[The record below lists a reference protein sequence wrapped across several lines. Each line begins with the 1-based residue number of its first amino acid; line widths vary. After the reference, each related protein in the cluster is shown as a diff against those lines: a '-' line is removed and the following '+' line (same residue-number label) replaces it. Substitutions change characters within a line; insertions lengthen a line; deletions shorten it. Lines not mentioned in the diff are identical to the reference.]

1 LTGAGD
7 RSSFLKK
14 SRTSFSS
21 NAFIMANTS
30 IQGRVVYAGTN
41 QGIKGLAIVA
51 VDFDPLFSEEILNED
66 STPVFSDD
74 DGSFSI
80 RYTPDQYRVWVLD
93 RNPDIVLRVYGPGL
107 RLLHQTAEHKDVTDS
122 TLTLTT
128 INIHRANIEGWLVTN
143 ATLDPTQPDLR
154 ADGTPPTWTTGNEV
168 VILKDGETMFPMLT
182 DAINNASTSIHFM
195 NMNFWLGKG
204 LVTKFIPDP
213 PSSNVPVNGLRVHEI
228 LKVKAASLRSTNI
241 LVQDIPVF
249 GRIFGADTDGLVE
262 DFFKGSRASVRSFP
276 IFLSLL
282 NLPSF
287 MHAKA
292 VILDGSTAFVLGST
306 MSQSYFGAQDHLI
319 QDRRHRGSLIHDI
332 SVKVVGP
339 AVEHI
344 DRTFTTVWN
353 AADSS
358 SSALSPAV
366 AQPPAVQ
373 PGIGVQVVRTLP
385 GGTFTTS
392 HTGGRAL
399 PHGETGALEAY
410 QRAIAQAKK
419 FVYLED
425 QYFTAPEIFDALLE
439 RMQMPE
445 ASQLEVILVMNAK
458 PDVSGY
464 PERQIQLIRQFRSDL
479 VTALGEPAVKKR
491 LGIFTIWSCQEAA
504 AKYEIM
510 PIYIHSKTAIVDD
523 LWATV
528 GSANLDGASLNQIQL
543 ATIVEQK
550 LADQIEE
557 GKWWKRLMM
566 GIVIWLLTPL
576 VIALTTAVKI
586 GMARPTQHANPGQ
599 ARQPTRSTE
608 LNVVICEKQP
618 DPAVPNPTVVSFRQ
632 SLWGEHLGLTS
643 LFPVPG
649 TGWIDFWNQRADD
662 KLKNLLNEP
671 TQPAGLRVKHPAKIL
686 VWQPEKEAEPYLR
699 RLGVKTS
706 DLKIR
711 SKADKF
717 DFQAGQLEQ

>member
-1 LTGAGD
+1 
-7 RSSFLKK
+7 
-14 SRTSFSS
+14 
-21 NAFIMANTS
+21 MANTS
-30 IQGRVVYAGTN
+30 VTGRVVYAGTDE
-41 QGIKGLAIVA
+41 GIKGLAIVA
-51 VDFDPLFSEEILNED
+51 VDFDPLFSEEILNKD
-66 STPVFSDD
+66 SKPVFSDD
-74 DGSFSI
+74 NGFFSI
-80 RYTPDQYRVWVLD
+80 AYTPDQYRIWVLD
-93 RNPDIVLRVYGPGL
+93 RNPDIVVRVYGPGL

-122 TLTLTT
+122 SLTLTT
-128 INIHRANIEGWLVTN
+128 INIHRANLEGWLVTN
-143 ATLDPTQPDLR
+143 ATLDPTNPDLR
-154 ADGTPPTWTTGNEV
+154 ADGTPTTWTTGNDV
-168 VILKDGETMFPMLT
+168 VILKDGETLFPLLT
-182 DAINNASTSIHFM
+182 DAINKAGISIHFM
-195 NMNFWLGKG
+195 NMNFWLGKN

-213 PSSNVPVNGLRVHEI
+213 PPENVPVNGLRVHEI
-228 LKVKAASLRSTNI
+228 LKSKAATLASTNI
-241 LVQDIPVF
+241 LVQDIPFF

-262 DFFKGSRASVRSFP
+262 NFFKGSGASVRSLP

-292 VILDGSTAFVLGST
+292 VILDGTTAFVLGST
-306 MSQSYFGAQDHLI
+306 MSQSYFGAQDHMI

-353 AADSS
+353 AAESS
-358 SSALSPAV
+358 SSALSPATGQ
-366 AQPPAVQ
+366 AAAAQ

-410 QRAIAQAKK
+410 QRAIAQARN
-419 FVYLED
+419 FIYLED
-425 QYFTAPEIFDALLE
+425 QYFTAPEIFDALLQ

-445 ASQLEVILVMNAK
+445 ASKLEVILVMNAK

-464 PERQIQLIRQFRSDL
+464 PEKQIQLIKQFRSDL
-479 VTALGEPAVKKR
+479 VKALGEPLVKKR
-491 LGIFTIWSCQEAA
+491 LGIFTIWSCQEAVP
-504 AKYEIM
+504 KYEIM
-510 PIYIHSKTAIVDD
+510 PVYIHSKSAIVDD
-523 LWATV
+523 VWATV

-543 ATIVEQK
+543 ATIVEEK

-576 VIALTTAVKI
+576 VIAIITAVKI
-586 GMARPTQHANPGQ
+586 GTARPTQHANPGQ

-618 DPAVPNPTVVSFRQ
+618 DPAIPNQTVAEFRQ
-632 SLWGEHLGLTS
+632 SLWGEHLGLTPP
-643 LFPVPG
+643 LPAPG
-649 TGWIDFWNQRADD
+649 TGWVDFWNQRADD
-662 KLKNLLNEP
+662 KLKNLQTEP
-671 TQPAGLRVKHPAKIL
+671 SKPDGQRTKHPAKIL
-686 VWQPEKEAEPYLR
+686 AWQPEKESEPYLR
-699 RLGVKTS
+699 ALGVKTN
-706 DLKIR
+706 DIKIR
-711 SKADKF
+711 SVADKF
-717 DFQAGQLEQ
+717 DFKTGKWEP

>member
-1 LTGAGD
+1 
-7 RSSFLKK
+7 
-14 SRTSFSS
+14 
-21 NAFIMANTS
+21 MANTS
-30 IQGRVVYAGTN
+30 VKGRVVYAGTDE
-41 QGIKGLAIVA
+41 GIKGLAIVA
-51 VDFDPLFSEEILNED
+51 VDFDPLFSEEILNKN
-66 STPVFSDD
+66 SKPVFSDD
-74 DGSFSI
+74 NGFFSI
-80 RYTPDQYRVWVLD
+80 AYSPDQYRTWVLD
-93 RNPDIVLRVYGPGL
+93 RNPDIVVRIYGPGL

-122 TLTLTT
+122 TLSLTT

-143 ATLDPTQPDLR
+143 ATLDPTNPDLR
-154 ADGTPPTWTTGNEV
+154 ADGTPTTWTTGNEV
-168 VILKDGETMFPMLT
+168 VLLKDGETLFPLLT
-182 DAINNASTSIHFM
+182 DAINQASTSIHFM
-195 NMNFWLGKG
+195 NMNFWLGKN

-213 PSSNVPVNGLRVHEI
+213 PPDNVPVNGLRVHEI
-228 LKVKAASLRSTNI
+228 LKSKATTLTATNV
-241 LVQDIPVF
+241 LVQDIPFF

-262 DFFKGSRASVRSFP
+262 DFFKGSGASVRSLP

-292 VILDGSTAFVLGST
+292 VILDGTTAFVLGST
-306 MSQSYFGAQDHLI
+306 MSQSYFGAQDHMI

-353 AADSS
+353 AAESS
-358 SSALSPAV
+358 SSALSPATGQ
-366 AQPPAVQ
+366 AAAAQ
-373 PGIGVQVVRTLP
+373 PGIGVQIVRTLP

-410 QRAIAQAKK
+410 QRAIAQARN
-419 FVYLED
+419 FIYLED
-425 QYFTAPEIFDALLE
+425 QYFTAPEIFDALLQ

-445 ASQLEVILVMNAK
+445 ASKLEVILVMNAK

-464 PERQIQLIRQFRSDL
+464 PEKQIQLIKQFRSDL
-479 VTALGEPAVKKR
+479 VKALGEPVVKKR
-491 LGIFTIWSCQEAA
+491 LGLFTTWSCQEVAP
-504 AKYEIM
+504 KYEIM
-510 PIYIHSKTAIVDD
+510 PIYIHSKSAIVDD
-523 LWATV
+523 VWATV

-543 ATIVEQK
+543 ATIVEEK
-550 LADQIEE
+550 LADQIED

-576 VIALTTAVKI
+576 VIAIVTAVKF
-586 GMARPTQHANPGQ
+586 GTARPTQHANPGQ

-618 DPAVPNPTVVSFRQ
+618 DPTIPNRIVAAFRQ
-632 SLWGEHLGLTS
+632 SLWGEHLGLTPP
-643 LFPVPG
+643 LPAPG
-649 TGWIDFWNQRADD
+649 TGWVDFWNQRAND
-662 KLKNLLNEP
+662 KLENLQLEP
-671 TQPAGLRVKHPAKIL
+671 SKPAGQRAKHPAKIL
-686 VWQPEKEAEPYLR
+686 VWQPEKESEPYLR
-699 RLGVKTS
+699 ALGVKTN

-711 SKADKF
+711 SEADKF
-717 DFQAGQLEQ
+717 DFATGTWEQ

>member
-1 LTGAGD
+1 
-7 RSSFLKK
+7 
-14 SRTSFSS
+14 
-21 NAFIMANTS
+21 MANTS
-30 IQGRVVYAGTN
+30 VKGRVVYAGTDE
-41 QGIKGLAIVA
+41 GIKGLAIVA
-51 VDFDPLFSEEILNED
+51 VDFDPLFSEEILNKN
-66 STPVFSDD
+66 SKPVFSDD
-74 DGSFSI
+74 NGFFSI
-80 RYTPDQYRVWVLD
+80 AYSPDQYRTWVLD
-93 RNPDIVLRVYGPGL
+93 RNPDIVVRIYGPGL

-143 ATLDPTQPDLR
+143 ATLDPTNPDLR
-154 ADGTPPTWTTGNEV
+154 ADGTPTTWTTGNDV
-168 VILKDGETMFPMLT
+168 VLLKDGETLFPLLT
-182 DAINNASTSIHFM
+182 DAINQASTSIHFM
-195 NMNFWLGKG
+195 NMNFWLGKN

-213 PSSNVPVNGLRVHEI
+213 PPDNVPVNGLRVHEI
-228 LKVKAASLRSTNI
+228 LKSKATTLTATNV
-241 LVQDIPVF
+241 LVQDIPFF

-262 DFFKGSRASVRSFP
+262 DFFKGSGASVRSLP

-292 VILDGSTAFVLGST
+292 VILDGTTAFVLGST
-306 MSQSYFGAQDHLI
+306 MSQSYFGAQDHMI

-353 AADSS
+353 AAESS
-358 SSALSPAV
+358 SSALSPATGQ
-366 AQPPAVQ
+366 AAAAQ
-373 PGIGVQVVRTLP
+373 PGIGVQIVRTLP

-410 QRAIAQAKK
+410 QRAIAQARN
-419 FVYLED
+419 FIYLED
-425 QYFTAPEIFDALLE
+425 QYFTAPEIFDALLQ

-445 ASQLEVILVMNAK
+445 ASKLEVILVMNAK

-464 PERQIQLIRQFRSDL
+464 PEKQIQLIKQFRSDL
-479 VTALGEPAVKKR
+479 VKALGEPVVKKR
-491 LGIFTIWSCQEAA
+491 LGLFTTWSCQEVAP
-504 AKYEIM
+504 KYEIM
-510 PIYIHSKTAIVDD
+510 PIYIHSKSAIVDD
-523 LWATV
+523 VWATV

-543 ATIVEQK
+543 ATIVEEK
-550 LADQIEE
+550 LADQIED

-576 VIALTTAVKI
+576 VIAIVTAVKF
-586 GMARPTQHANPGQ
+586 GTARPTQHANPGQ

-618 DPAVPNPTVVSFRQ
+618 DPTIPNRIVAAFRQ
-632 SLWGEHLGLTS
+632 SLWGEHLGLTPP
-643 LFPVPG
+643 LPAPG
-649 TGWIDFWNQRADD
+649 TGWVDFWNQRAND
-662 KLKNLLNEP
+662 KLENLQLEP
-671 TQPAGLRVKHPAKIL
+671 SKPAGQRAKHPAKIL
-686 VWQPEKEAEPYLR
+686 VWQPEKESEPYLR
-699 RLGVKTS
+699 ALGVKTN

-711 SKADKF
+711 SEADKF
-717 DFQAGQLEQ
+717 DFATGTWEQ

>member
-1 LTGAGD
+1 
-7 RSSFLKK
+7 
-14 SRTSFSS
+14 
-21 NAFIMANTS
+21 MANTS
-30 IQGRVVYAGTN
+30 VKGRVVYAGTDE
-41 QGIKGLAIVA
+41 GIKGLAIVA
-51 VDFDPLFSEEILNED
+51 VDFDPLFSEEILNKN
-66 STPVFSDD
+66 SKPVFSDD
-74 DGSFSI
+74 NGFFSI
-80 RYTPDQYRVWVLD
+80 AYSPDQYRTWVLD
-93 RNPDIVLRVYGPGL
+93 RNPDIVVRIYGPGL

-143 ATLDPTQPDLR
+143 ATLDPTNPDLR
-154 ADGTPPTWTTGNEV
+154 ADGTPTTWTTGNEV
-168 VILKDGETMFPMLT
+168 VLLKDGETLFPLLT
-182 DAINNASTSIHFM
+182 DAINQASTSIHFM
-195 NMNFWLGKG
+195 NMNFWLGKN

-213 PSSNVPVNGLRVHEI
+213 PPDNVPVNGLRVHEI
-228 LKVKAASLRSTNI
+228 LKSKATTLTATNV
-241 LVQDIPVF
+241 LVQDIPFF

-262 DFFKGSRASVRSFP
+262 DFFKGSGASVRSLP

-292 VILDGSTAFVLGST
+292 VILDGTTAFVLGST
-306 MSQSYFGAQDHLI
+306 MSQSYFGAQDHMI

-353 AADSS
+353 AAESS
-358 SSALSPAV
+358 SSALSPATGQ
-366 AQPPAVQ
+366 AAAAQ
-373 PGIGVQVVRTLP
+373 PGIGVQIVRTLP

-410 QRAIAQAKK
+410 QRAIAQARN
-419 FVYLED
+419 FIYLED
-425 QYFTAPEIFDALLE
+425 QYFTAPEIFDALLQ

-445 ASQLEVILVMNAK
+445 ASKLEVILVMNAK

-464 PERQIQLIRQFRSDL
+464 PEKQIQLIKQFRSDL
-479 VTALGEPAVKKR
+479 VKALGEPVVKKR
-491 LGIFTIWSCQEAA
+491 LGLFTTWSCQEVAP
-504 AKYEIM
+504 KYEIM
-510 PIYIHSKTAIVDD
+510 PIYIHSKSAIVDD
-523 LWATV
+523 VWATV

-543 ATIVEQK
+543 ATIVEEK
-550 LADQIEE
+550 LADQIED

-576 VIALTTAVKI
+576 VIAIVTAVKF
-586 GMARPTQHANPGQ
+586 GTARPTQHANPGQ

-618 DPAVPNPTVVSFRQ
+618 DPTIPNRIVAAFRQ
-632 SLWGEHLGLTS
+632 SLWGEHLGLTPP
-643 LFPVPG
+643 LPAPG
-649 TGWIDFWNQRADD
+649 TGWVDFWNQRAND
-662 KLKNLLNEP
+662 KLENLQLEP
-671 TQPAGLRVKHPAKIL
+671 SKPAGQRAKHPAKIL
-686 VWQPEKEAEPYLR
+686 VWQPEKESEPYLR
-699 RLGVKTS
+699 ALGVKTN

-711 SKADKF
+711 SEADKF
-717 DFQAGQLEQ
+717 DFATGTWEQ